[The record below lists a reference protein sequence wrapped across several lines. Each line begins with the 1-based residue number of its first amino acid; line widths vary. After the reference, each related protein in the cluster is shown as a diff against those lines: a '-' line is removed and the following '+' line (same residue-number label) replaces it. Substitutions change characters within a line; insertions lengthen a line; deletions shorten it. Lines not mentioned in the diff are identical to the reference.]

1 MLPTKLRDLFRQR
14 IAVIVIIIGIL
25 LQTCNKSSNLGS
37 DLLSDEW
44 INASGLDTFSLS
56 MEPYV
61 QDSLVY
67 ASAGFPNTF
76 FAGSVKDPY
85 FGTLES
91 EIYTQLYFAI
101 TNETDF
107 LTRPIDSV
115 VLSLRYD
122 STSYFGQPD
131 AVNGIH
137 VHTLTDTLYL
147 SKTYYKNEVIHH
159 YDPNELGSVKNFIPN
174 LRDSVKFNI
183 NSVEYTYAPQLR
195 IPLDTAKFMGIL
207 RAFDDSVFTSLTYFT
222 NAFPGIAIHSDATQ
236 ALLAIALT
244 NTDSRITIYYNPTD
258 TTKGTFEFNLGLMR
272 ISTNRNN
279 NAGSRAEQ
287 FELGTNLSDSLSYIG
302 GFGGVDT
309 RIKIPYH
316 KSWDSLLVN
325 YAVLELV
332 SPEQPTDPSSI
343 YKRPPV
349 LNLKEVSSGKP
360 ASIVDALYA
369 SSFNNT
375 SDFIRYFGGAPIQSV
390 INGETVYKYRF
401 NITGYFTEMKKQKKD
416 LDIIA
421 TSLAKTQSPNRLV
434 VGGPKHERYPAKLI
448 LVLSQ

>member
-159 YDPNELGSVKNFIPN
+159 YDPNELG
-174 LRDSVKFNI
+174 
-183 NSVEYTYAPQLR
+183 
-195 IPLDTAKFMGIL
+195 
-207 RAFDDSVFTSLTYFT
+207 
-222 NAFPGIAIHSDATQ
+222 
-236 ALLAIALT
+236 
-244 NTDSRITIYYNPTD
+244 
-258 TTKGTFEFNLGLMR
+258 
-272 ISTNRNN
+272 
-279 NAGSRAEQ
+279 
-287 FELGTNLSDSLSYIG
+287 LS
-302 GFGGVDT
+302 
-309 RIKIPYH
+309 
-316 KSWDSLLVN
+316 
-325 YAVLELV
+325 
-332 SPEQPTDPSSI
+332 
-343 YKRPPV
+343 
-349 LNLKEVSSGKP
+349 
-360 ASIVDALYA
+360 
-369 SSFNNT
+369 
-375 SDFIRYFGGAPIQSV
+375 
-390 INGETVYKYRF
+390 
-401 NITGYFTEMKKQKKD
+401 
-416 LDIIA
+416 
-421 TSLAKTQSPNRLV
+421 KTLF
-434 VGGPKHERYPAKLI
+434 LI
-448 LVLSQ
+448 